1 MDLKFSKIVSK
12 ESRKAE
18 MLLYG
23 ELGDAEGEINGH
35 YFAQELA
42 YLGKNNDE
50 ITIRVNSGGGLVSH
64 GYSVFSQAVT
74 SPAKIIVQVDGIAAS
89 MAAVLLAAADEVH
102 VMDYARVMLHS
113 PYYKDTTKKLSDADK
128 KVVSLLRDS
137 LVTMLTKRG
146 IEREAADAMITTTD
160 KWLTAE
166 EAITAKIADKIITT
180 GKKKTLAALDFN
192 KLAAQV
198 TSESIINPNNLKMK
212 QLIAKFALPETA
224 AEADILTAVNKLEQD
239 NATALQAAQDRSAKL
254 IDKLIAVGKV
264 SGTITDANEPNFKKL
279 AETDIELFA
288 SMINVKKEDLEG
300 SAPRLSAIIAQLE
313 AKAGK
318 PDSKEADKDF
328 EWYEK
333 NDPQALAEM
342 RSKQPDAY
350 KALKAAD
357 DKKYQ

>member
-1 MDLKFSKIVSK
+1 
-12 ESRKAE
+12 
-18 MLLYG
+18 
-23 ELGDAEGEINGH
+23 
-35 YFAQELA
+35 
-42 YLGKNNDE
+42 
-50 ITIRVNSGGGLVSH
+50 
-64 GYSVFSQAVT
+64 
-74 SPAKIIVQVDGIAAS
+74 
-89 MAAVLLAAADEVH
+89 
-102 VMDYARVMLHS
+102 
-113 PYYKDTTKKLSDADK
+113 
-128 KVVSLLRDS
+128 
-137 LVTMLTKRG
+137 
-146 IEREAADAMITTTD
+146 
-160 KWLTAE
+160 
-166 EAITAKIADKIITT
+166 
-180 GKKKTLAALDFN
+180 
-192 KLAAQV
+192 
-198 TSESIINPNNLKMK
+198 MK

-239 NATALQAAQDRSAKL
+239 NATALQSAQDRSAKL